1 MTETDAKA
9 SKAGGASADS
19 EDTDVGLGELS
30 ASLTVQVAMNR
41 RETSCTSLMHDTG
54 YADARAGLHS
64 SGFAFSNLD
73 WPL

>member
-1 MTETDAKA
+1 MTATYAKA
-9 SKAGGASADS
+9 SKAAGVSADS
-19 EDTDVGLGELS
+19 DDTNLGLGELS

-41 RETSCTSLMHDTG
+41 RETSCTSLMHDTE

-64 SGFAFSNLD
+64 SGFAFSNLY